1 MLVVTD
7 RSDQPAMRSKAGE
20 ILRDVPRDSTRRNI
34 DLARARV
41 THTHLAV
48 RCATDIDIGATDDG
62 CEWCVTDDVTA
73 TLDDA
78 LANQVHDVPANG
90 RPADTKAVRDSGLG
104 DQRVLANHR
113 QYLLFALGHDQTIV
127 CLTNYCW

>member
-1 MLVVTD
+1 
-7 RSDQPAMRSKAGE
+7 MRSEAGE
-20 ILRDVPRDSTRRNI
+20 ILRDVPRDPTRRNI
-34 DLARARV
+34 DLTRARV

-48 RCATDIDIGATDDG
+48 RRATDIDIGATDDG
-62 CEWCVTDDVTA
+62 REWCVTDDVTA

-78 LANQVHDVPANG
+78 LTHQVHDVPGNG